1 MNDNAKRNVTLS
13 IVGVALLV
21 VAVVGVSFAFFSY
34 LGTGSESTISVGQI
48 YFSASQDSLELTNAF
63 PTTEASAEVATVK
76 VKGSTTYDKGV
87 DFRVLVSA
95 VNDNTDGRLVPT
107 ISVKAVDSLP
117 SGVTVTPKTVT
128 SLAANTELATGKI
141 AKGTTL
147 DELLSVLTISAYYSK
162 DDYHISNTTDAAAL
176 KAAGLLD
183 QSFGG
188 TIILQDDWATY
199 TAGTAYSFTIQV
211 VATEGE

>member
-1 MNDNAKRNVTLS
+1 MNDNARKNVTLS

-34 LGTGSESTISVGQI
+34 LGTGSENTVSVGQI
-48 YFSASQDSLELTNAF
+48 YFSASHDKLELTNAF
-63 PTTEASAEVATVK
+63 PTTEASAQVANVK
-76 VKGSTTYDKGV
+76 VKGNTTYDKGI

-95 VNDNTDGRLVPT
+95 VSDTTNGALVPT
-107 ISVKAVDSLP
+107 ISVKAAESLP
-117 SGVTVTPKTVT
+117 TGVTVTPKTVT
-128 SLAANTELATGKI
+128 SLAVGTELASGKI
-141 AKGTTL
+141 AKDTTI
-147 DELLSVLTISAYYSK
+147 DELLSVLTVSAYYSK
-162 DDYHISNTTDAAAL
+162 DDYHISNTEDAAAL

-183 QSFGG
+183 QSFDG

-199 TAGTAYSFTIQV
+199 SAGTTYSFTIQV